1 MLTVVLRQT
10 GDTTRDILRLRRIHG
25 MITSNPGK
33 DRFAF
38 HVFERN
44 RFHLLEFPN
53 SPIEIRQELVDLL
66 ISLRGRGKCES
77 RESNLP
83 LIPHER

>member
-1 MLTVVLRQT
+1 
-10 GDTTRDILRLRRIHG
+10 

-44 RFHLLEFPN
+44 QFHLLEFPN

-66 ISLRGRGKCES
+66 ISLLVRKM
-77 RESNLP
+77 
-83 LIPHER
+83 